1 MKFPRPRILVHNEY
15 PDLLLDQPR
24 ILQDLVSKIA
34 NPIPDSPEDIYLS
47 STIEYIKKKAAQSS
61 KKVKLF
67 NTYVGKKLFYV
78 NMTIPPHADEILC
91 LIDTGASNSLL
102 HYKIAENFQLKIKP
116 TNMQM
121 ATATGTSSN
130 IIMGTCHLTFQL
142 TSNTGQNISYCTNFI
157 VARKL
162 NGMQCI
168 LGAEFLLDE
177 QRVLSISA
185 TRIITQKMHTKYF
198 IPIISENPTANAFNI
213 TLEED
218 DFSSENRNE
227 DNISFFNTEIISES
241 SIASNF
247 NHNISQDL
255 EDETLPPSEQLFDN
269 TYELKFESLEKQI
282 TIEDADYSDCPHEY
296 LKPLKELLNEYDDCF
311 SKSKLDL
318 QTTTLYEAPLPTI
331 PGKKVQQKVRRLPP
345 HKYNFAM
352 QAIKQLQA
360 SGVVRESDSAW
371 RSNVVLVPKPTGKD
385 EDRENTKASKLTGD
399 QNFSKLYRICLDFR
413 ELNTCLQFPQQ
424 TSFTTVDEILYK
436 LKNKVV
442 ISMDISSAFFIIPL
456 KEEDKH
462 KTAFWVNNNAYEFN
476 VAVMGL
482 KSSPY
487 HLNKFIEKAF
497 NQTTYDELVSRL
509 TAKEREMLPDSF
521 QDIFTSYFDDF
532 FVFAD
537 TYVEAIVALKV
548 ILQAARRAHI
558 KFSAEKTKF
567 LTKKFKVLGYH
578 YDTETLHLTMNKNK
592 ASAFENMKKPSSLY
606 ELHSRLASFQY
617 QQAFLPFIKHI
628 LYPLNFLLR
637 KKIFQWTEVEE
648 RAWQTAIT
656 LTKLNIQLTI
666 PEPTDI
672 LYC

>member
-1 MKFPRPRILVHNEY
+1 
-15 PDLLLDQPR
+15 
-24 ILQDLVSKIA
+24 
-34 NPIPDSPEDIYLS
+34 
-47 STIEYIKKKAAQSS
+47 
-61 KKVKLF
+61 
-67 NTYVGKKLFYV
+67 
-78 NMTIPPHADEILC
+78 
-91 LIDTGASNSLL
+91 
-102 HYKIAENFQLKIKP
+102 
-116 TNMQM
+116 MQM